1 MKCNL
6 LGPVL
11 SLGLLSVSLSM
22 FGQQKAQVE
31 TFSVPINSSEEIYVR
46 NQKADIPFDLS
57 NPKTA
62 NNERMELVNGN
73 SNNVYQLIYSMIK
86 FPMNRKPGCNVSKAT
101 LRLVT
106 NVVQGNRNALVY
118 GYNSEGITSKTTW
131 NTAKKANDTDEDK
144 DIDVALSNGKIASFT
159 ATGGNLGQT
168 MVTTTNETFKK
179 YEKWVNSIDVTKYVQ
194 EVKEDNVGFM
204 LTMNGQKDGGYIRL
218 WSSEATDQTVPW
230 QTDPIK
236 KEDLIPLLTIEYESV
251 YTLKVTDAKAA
262 TLVLPYDAKI
272 PTGVKAYTL
281 TYTSGDKAK
290 ATELTETIPANT
302 PVLINA
308 ESGNY
313 DFVSVGAYNKAEA
326 PSKDALTGVYAET
339 TVPQNAYV
347 LQNQDGNVAFY
358 KVSDNTNIKLKPC
371 QAYLM
376 ASQSADAKSISIDF
390 SGTTG
395 IAGIQT
401 QEKVQD
407 DAIYTL
413 GGVRVNKAQLQKNQ
427 VYISKGKAFVAK

>member
-6 LGPVL
+6 LGQVL

-106 NVVQGNRNALVY
+106 NIVQGNRNALVY

-159 ATGGNLGQT
+159 TTGGNLGQT

-204 LTMNGQKDGGYIRL
+204 LTMNGQKDGGFIRL
-218 WSSEATDQTVPW
+218 WSSEATDQTVSW

-272 PTGVKAYTL
+272 PEGVKAYTL
-281 TYTSGDKAK
+281 TYTSGDKATAK
-290 ATELTETIPANT
+290 EVKETIPANT

-308 ESGNY
+308 EAGNY
-313 DFVSVGAYNKAEA
+313 DFVSVGTYNKAEA

-347 LQNQDGNVAFY
+347 LQNQDGKVAFY
-358 KVSDNTNIKLKPC
+358 KVSDNTNIKLKAC
-371 QAYLM
+371 QAYLV
-376 ASQSADAKSISIDF
+376 ASQIADAKSISIDF

-395 IAGIQT
+395 ITDVQA
-401 QEKVQD
+401 QEKTQNE
-407 DAIYTL
+407 AIYTL